1 MKYTYHL
8 FLVKPSA
15 VQNAP
20 PRIEEIDKAF
30 ESLHLF
36 VPGELLAHPDKAVFL
51 QVVQRI
57 YNPQKGSVKNPHFE
71 LQLVETQAANRINH
85 AKINE
90 DTEPELYRL

>member
-20 PRIEEIDKAF
+20 PRIEEMDKNF
-30 ESLHLF
+30 ESQHLF
-36 VPGELLAHPDKAVFL
+36 VPGEILAHPDKEVFL

-57 YNPQKGSVKNPHFE
+57 YNPQKSTSKVSHFE
-71 LQLVETQAANRINH
+71 LQLVETPAANRINH
-85 AKINE
+85 SKINE
-90 DTEPELYRL
+90 NTEPELYRL